1 MNILKH
7 LFVFTLFG
15 VSILSFAQTQT
26 ITYTESTEDIV
37 NPDRGFYHPYDCH
50 SSNFE
55 PFVLSDL
62 QSRRTTAFTPW
73 QGNYSVRTSVILRHY
88 ILDSFVNTD
97 DLSTTFLN
105 NVQADFDIAR
115 DAGVRLVLRF
125 SYTISPNTSCG
136 QSACPP
142 YGDAP
147 KSRVLSHIEDLAPYL
162 QANEDVILAVQNG
175 FIGVWGEQYYTDY
188 FGDAS
193 SQGAGTL
200 TNQNWQDRIDVLSA
214 LLDAVPENRMVQ
226 VRYPQMK
233 QKYIYGVTAPVT
245 STAVTSTQAH
255 NATDIARIGFH
266 NDCFLASSDDYGTY
280 WDYGMDG
287 TSPSNQ
293 TPILKPYKAN
303 DGQFVVVGGE
313 TCDDAFS
320 PQNNCSGQ
328 AVSDMEDL
336 HYTFLNS
343 DYNNDV
349 NNDWE
354 TDDCMDEIKKR
365 LGYRL
370 VLKTA
375 TYPTAATVGETV
387 SFHIDTENVGFAA
400 PVNERSLQLVW
411 RNTTDDSEYS
421 TLITGTNTDTRFWLS
436 GTTTTLG
443 GQATLPA
450 DMTAGDYELFLHIF
464 DTSNDNEIADRPE
477 YSIQLAN
484 TNTWEATTGYNDL
497 NHTISV
503 VSASRLQAKVWLQG
517 AYQSA
522 SNTMSNALQNNT
534 LLPSNSPYDSAPWN
548 YANGSALPSF
558 PANATDW
565 ILVEILD
572 SEYNSVEKQ
581 VAFVDTNGN
590 LMDAL
595 GEMGVPFF
603 NANSAESYYIVLRHR
618 NHLDIMSANLLSL
631 AAANPHDFTSPS
643 MVMNG
648 SSQLADLGS
657 GNYGMSAGDVDG
669 NGVITVADYN
679 LYVTQIS
686 IINDYLEGD
695 VNLDGNVTVADFNLL
710 KENISKIGVEW
721 VRY

>member
-1 MNILKH
+1 MNTSKYFPTLLL
-7 LFVFTLFG
+7 LFT
-15 VSILSFAQTQT
+15 SIIAFSQTQT
-26 ITYTESTEDIV
+26 ITYTESTADIV

-50 SSNFE
+50 SSNFT
-55 PFVLSDL
+55 PLVLTDL
-62 QSRRTTAFTPW
+62 QSRRTTYFTPW

-97 DLSTTFLN
+97 DLSTAFLN

-115 DAGVRLVLRF
+115 NAGVRLVLRF

-147 KSRVLSHIEDLAPYL
+147 KSRVLSHIADLAPYL

-193 SQGAGTL
+193 SQGAGKL

-214 LLDAVPENRMVQ
+214 LLDAVPESRMVQ

-233 QKYIYGVTAPVT
+233 QKYVYGVTAPVT
-245 STAVTSTQAH
+245 SAAITSIQAH
-255 NATDIARIGFH
+255 NTTDIARIGFH

-280 WDYGMDG
+280 WDYGSD
-287 TSPSNQ
+287 TSSPSNQ
-293 TPILKPYKAN
+293 TATLKPYKVS
-303 DGQFVVVGGE
+303 DSEFVVVGGE

-328 AVSDMEDL
+328 AVSDMEAL

-343 DYNNDV
+343 DYNNAV

-375 TYPTAATVGETV
+375 TYPTSATIGETANF
-387 SFHIDTENVGFAA
+387 SMDIENTGFAA
-400 PVNERSLQLVW
+400 PINERSLELVW
-411 RNTTDDSEYS
+411 RNTMDDSEYS
-421 TLITGTNTDTRFWLS
+421 TLISGANTDTRFWLS
-436 GTTTTLG
+436 GTTTTLNG
-443 GQATLPA
+443 TATLPA
-450 DMTAGDYELFLHIF
+450 NIPVGDYELFLHIF
-464 DTSNDNEIADRPE
+464 DASNESEVANRPE

-484 TNTWEATTGYNDL
+484 TNIWESATGYNDL
-497 NHTISV
+497 NHIVSV
-503 VSASRLQAKVWLQG
+503 TNSVRLQAKVWLQG
-517 AYQSA
+517 AYQSN
-522 SNTMSNALQNNT
+522 SNSMTNSLQNKG
-534 LLPSNSPYDSAPWN
+534 LLSSNSPFNNAPWN
-548 YANGSALPSF
+548 YVNGSTSSF
-558 PANATDW
+558 PTNTTDW
-565 ILVEILD
+565 LLVEILD
-572 SEYNSVEKQ
+572 SEYNSIERQ
-581 VAFVDTNGN
+581 VVFVDTNGN
-590 LMDAL
+590 LLDTA
-595 GEMGVPFF
+595 GEMGIAFVH
-603 NANSAESYYIVLRHR
+603 ANTSESYYILLRHR
-618 NHLDIMSANLLSL
+618 NHLDIMSANTL
-631 AAANPHDFTSPS
+631 AITSVTPYDFTSPA
-643 MVMNG
+643 MVMGG
-648 SSQLADLGS
+648 SNQLADLGN
-657 GNYGMSAGDVDG
+657 GKYGMSAGDVDG

-679 LYVTQIS
+679 LYINQIS
-686 IINDYLEGD
+686 MINDYLLGD
-695 VNLDGNVTVADFNLL
+695 MNLDGNVTVTDFNLL
-710 KENISKIGVEW
+710 KENVSKIGVSW